1 MALALASRRML
12 TAKRTILVVDD
23 EVRILNVL
31 DRFLSKHGYDVLLA
45 SDADAAMDIY
55 LRQKERIDTVLLD
68 INLSKS
74 NGYDLFAKMKAANAD
89 VKVVVTS
96 GYLDSQVETRL
107 FDAGVK
113 RAIYKPYRLDE
124 MAKILGEMIAS

>member
-1 MALALASRRML
+1 ML
-12 TAKRTILVVDD
+12 TAKRTILVIDD

-31 DRFLSKHGYDVLLA
+31 DRFLSKYGYDVLVA

-55 LRQKERIDTVLLD
+55 LRQKEQIDTVLLD

-74 NGYDLFAKMKAANAD
+74 NGYDLFAKMKAANAG

-107 FDAGVK
+107 LDAGVK

-124 MAKILGEMIAS
+124 MAKVLGETINS

>member
-1 MALALASRRML
+1 MALALGSRRML

>member
-1 MALALASRRML
+1 MALALGSRRML

-31 DRFLSKHGYDVLLA
+31 GRFLSKHGYDVLLA

-74 NGYDLFAKMKAANAD
+74 NGYDLFAKMKAANAG

>member
-1 MALALASRRML
+1 MALALGSRCML
-12 TAKRTILVVDD
+12 TAKRTILVIDD
-23 EVRILNVL
+23 EVKILNVM
-31 DRFLSKHGYDVLLA
+31 DRFLSKYGYDVLVA

-74 NGYDLFAKMKAANAD
+74 DGCDLFTKMKAANAG

-96 GYLDSQVETRL
+96 GYLDTQIETRL
-107 FDAGVK
+107 LDAGVK
-113 RAIYKPYRLDE
+113 RTIHKPYGLDE
-124 MAKILGEMIAS
+124 MAKVLGETINS